1 MLVFDFQTSLG
12 DFKCVWHI
20 IYEMN
25 ITTSH
30 MQFINCIEFLHVRSK
45 YNAWQIKAVIK
56 SQITVYHCKIYN
68 YKLIQCIFK
77 VVWQGSYQEPI
88 SVNDRI
94 VAMESMKYEIKQK
107 HSGDWSLTISN
118 LKSSDQARY
127 TCMKGATEVQV
138 VDLWIKGIK
147 LIYRR
152 YLSLYYK

>member
-1 MLVFDFQTSLG
+1 MYGANLIHDKSKLLSKVKL
-12 DFKCVWHI
+12 
-20 IYEMN
+20 
-25 ITTSH
+25 
-30 MQFINCIEFLHVRSK
+30 QFTIVK
-45 YNAWQIKAVIK
+45 Y
-56 SQITVYHCKIYN
+56 Y
-68 YKLIQCIFK
+68 YKLIRCIFK

-147 LIYRR
+147 LIHRR
-152 YLSLYYK
+152 YLCLYYK